1 MKHKKYLIFIIA
13 VWAFLVF
20 PFAGMLFWRSDETT
34 ENTELASFPSL
45 KTEEGWNQEYLS
57 EMGAYFEDHFALRQY
72 WVTANALLRKNV
84 IQSSATDQVVL
95 GKNDWLYFSGTTADY
110 QGTNLFSEREMNA
123 ILHNLKL
130 IQNYVQQQGSAFYLM
145 VPPNKNSLYDENMPY
160 YYQKGDGSNLKMLT
174 ERFQQEGI
182 SYIDLYGAF
191 QEKEEVLYF
200 QRDSHWNNQGALL
213 AYRNLMEQVG
223 KDYETYLNVPFDVEK
238 VHSGDLDEML
248 FPKAMQKEDDYFY
261 DTASNFVYVNEV
273 KDNMDSWIET
283 ENPDA
288 TGSILMYRDSF
299 GESLLPFVAGE
310 FERGYFSRLV
320 PYNLLQV
327 EQYQPD
333 VVVIEKVE
341 RNLDDFITDMPIVEC
356 PQVKNMIAPQ
366 AQTNTEMTAE
376 KAGSF
381 LEIKGTLDEK
391 YVQPDTQIYVSVRDE
406 NTMETKTYET
416 FYAETE
422 DGEANGFHLYL
433 KGSSVPEGNI
443 QLNVIAVNGS
453 QPFIVCSKEIT
464 WNL

>member
-13 VWAFLVF
+13 IWAFLVF

-45 KTEEGWNQEYLS
+45 KTEEGWNHEYLS

-130 IQNYVQQQGSAFYLM
+130 IQNYAQQQGSAFYLM

-160 YYQKGDGSNLKMLT
+160 YYQKGDESNLKMLT

-223 KDYETYLNVPFDVEK
+223 KDYETYLNAPFDVEK
-238 VHSGDLDEML
+238 VHSGDLNR
-248 FPKAMQKEDDYFY
+248 
-261 DTASNFVYVNEV
+261 S
-273 KDNMDSWIET
+273 S
-283 ENPDA
+283 
-288 TGSILMYRDSF
+288 
-299 GESLLPFVAGE
+299 
-310 FERGYFSRLV
+310 
-320 PYNLLQV
+320 
-327 EQYQPD
+327 
-333 VVVIEKVE
+333 
-341 RNLDDFITDMPIVEC
+341 
-356 PQVKNMIAPQ
+356 KNGQ
-366 AQTNTEMTAE
+366 
-376 KAGSF
+376 
-381 LEIKGTLDEK
+381 
-391 YVQPDTQIYVSVRDE
+391 
-406 NTMETKTYET
+406 
-416 FYAETE
+416 
-422 DGEANGFHLYL
+422 
-433 KGSSVPEGNI
+433 
-443 QLNVIAVNGS
+443 
-453 QPFIVCSKEIT
+453 
-464 WNL
+464 